1 MCQNPEIV
9 SGIHVCANGGV
20 KHSDTENGQKETAE
34 ENIEAESKGAGSN
47 LMG

>member
-1 MCQNPEIV
+1 MYVPMV
-9 SGIHVCANGGV
+9 VW

-34 ENIEAESKGAGSN
+34 ENIEAESKGADSN